1 MPGLIEDLLGVLGVA
16 FASALVPLINIEA
29 YLGVRG
35 SVSAVDNVWLLG
47 FAAGFGQMVG
57 KVVWYYLGAS
67 SLHWRWVRKRI
78 ETPKAEAR
86 LEKWRTRTHERPVLT
101 GALVFLSAI
110 SGFPPFAPSRLYFS
124 SICITC
130 FRSGTSRNTVRP
142 SGRSFADFTATSS
155 RPSLSG
161 SATDQSFDPYASA

>member
-110 SGFPPFAPSRLYFS
+110 SGFPPFAIVAVLAGQLRMSLTMF
-124 SICITC
+124 
-130 FRSGTSRNTVRP
+130 FVLGLA
-142 SGRSFADFTATSS
+142 GRWLRFTAVLGGAEW
-155 RPSLSG
+155 LSELLR
-161 SATDQSFDPYASA
+161 

>member
-1 MPGLIEDLLGVLGVA
+1 MLGVA

-47 FAAGFGQMVG
+47 FAAGLGQMVG

-101 GALVFLSAI
+101 GALVFLSAA
-110 SGFPPFAPSRLYFS
+110 SGFPPFAIVAVLAGQLRMSLTMF
-124 SICITC
+124 
-130 FRSGTSRNTVRP
+130 FVLGLA
-142 SGRSFADFTATSS
+142 GRWLRFTAVLGGAEW
-155 RPSLSG
+155 LSELLR
-161 SATDQSFDPYASA
+161 